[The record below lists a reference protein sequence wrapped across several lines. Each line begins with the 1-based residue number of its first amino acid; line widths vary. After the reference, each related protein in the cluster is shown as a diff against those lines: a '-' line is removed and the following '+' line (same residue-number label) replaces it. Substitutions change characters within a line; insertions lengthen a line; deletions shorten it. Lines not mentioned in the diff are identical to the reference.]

1 VDIELVRFGAQLT
14 ARVRVDQARTPEMP
28 PALRVDAPL
37 GLQALPLSA
46 RQRERL
52 RLDSGVV
59 VDRPGDAGR
68 RAGLERGDIIL
79 SVNGK
84 GVATMAE
91 FNGVTES
98 AGRGATVALLVQ
110 REGIRQFLPLRLPR

>member
-1 VDIELVRFGAQLT
+1 MRFGEQLS
-14 ARVRVDQARTPEMP
+14 ARVRIDQARTPEMP
-28 PALRVDAPL
+28 PALKPDAPL
-37 GLQALPLSA
+37 GLHALPLNA

-52 RLDSGVV
+52 RVESGLV

-84 GVATMAE
+84 GVASMAE
-91 FNGVTES
+91 LNRALEG

-110 REGIRQFLPLRLPR
+110 REGTRQFLALRLPR